1 MRTQHLDLQLE
12 KLEVLRDIVQEVKI
26 DNDDLT
32 RDMLLK
38 LRSKIDSLLES
49 DF

>member
-1 MRTQHLDLQLE
+1 MRTTHLDIQLE
-12 KLEVLRDIVQEVKI
+12 KLEVLRDIIQEVEI
-26 DNDDLT
+26 DNNDLT

>member
-1 MRTQHLDLQLE
+1 MRTLHIDIQIE
-12 KLEVLRDIVQEVKI
+12 KLEVLKHLLNEIKI

-38 LRSKIDSLLES
+38 LKKNIDSLLIS

>member
-1 MRTQHLDLQLE
+1 MRTTHLDIQLE
-12 KLEVLRDIVQEVKI
+12 KLEVLRDIVREVEI

>member
-1 MRTQHLDLQLE
+1 MRTPHLDLQLE

>member
-1 MRTQHLDLQLE
+1 MKTTHLDIQLE
-12 KLEVLRDIVQEVKI
+12 KLQVLRDIIQEVEI
-26 DNDDLT
+26 DNNDLT

>member
-1 MRTQHLDLQLE
+1 MRTLEMDIQIE
-12 KLEVLRDIVQEVKI
+12 KLRVLRDLVRAVKI

-38 LRSKIDSLLES
+38 LKAHIDSLLES

>member
-1 MRTQHLDLQLE
+1 MRTTHLDVQLE
-12 KLEVLRDIVQEVKI
+12 KLEVLRDIVREVEI

>member
-1 MRTQHLDLQLE
+1 MKTPHLDLQLE
-12 KLEVLRDIVQEVKI
+12 KLQVLRDIVQEVKI
-26 DNDDLT
+26 DNNDLT

-38 LRSKIDSLLES
+38 IRQKIDDLLES

>member
-1 MRTQHLDLQLE
+1 MRTQDLDLQLE

>member
-1 MRTQHLDLQLE
+1 MRTTHLDIQLE
-12 KLEVLRDIVQEVKI
+12 KLEVLRDIVREVEI
-26 DNDDLT
+26 DNNDLT

>member
-1 MRTQHLDLQLE
+1 MRTLQMDIQIE
-12 KLEVLRDIVQEVKI
+12 KLRVLRDLVRAVEI

-38 LRSKIDSLLES
+38 LKEHIDSLLES

>member
-1 MRTQHLDLQLE
+1 MDIQIE
-12 KLEVLRDIVQEVKI
+12 KLRVLRDLVRAVEI

-38 LRSKIDSLLES
+38 LKANIDSLLES

>member
-1 MRTQHLDLQLE
+1 MKTLQMDIQIE
-12 KLEVLRDIVQEVKI
+12 KLRVLRDLVRAVEI

-38 LRSKIDSLLES
+38 LKANIDSLLES

>member
-1 MRTQHLDLQLE
+1 MRTTHLDIQLE
-12 KLEVLRDIVQEVKI
+12 KLEVLRDIVQEVEI
-26 DNDDLT
+26 DNNDLT

>member
-1 MRTQHLDLQLE
+1 MKTLQIEIQIE
-12 KLEVLRDIVQEVKI
+12 KLTVLKYLIDAVKI

-38 LRSKIDSLLES
+38 LKEHIDSLLES